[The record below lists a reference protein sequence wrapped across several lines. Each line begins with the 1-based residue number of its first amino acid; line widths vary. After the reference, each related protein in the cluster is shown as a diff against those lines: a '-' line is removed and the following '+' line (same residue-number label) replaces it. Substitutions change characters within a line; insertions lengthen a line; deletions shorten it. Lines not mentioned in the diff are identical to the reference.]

1 MFRPPLLPPRID
13 PVELVALGETYA
25 RATGYPIQYQWTL
38 IEGVNDSA
46 DEIEG
51 IVRLLAGKYAVM
63 NMIPFNTVDGLDFR
77 RPSAERAAE
86 IARGV
91 DGVRKVVRVFEVVTE
106 EELSRAAA
114 QQAPVTQDPAAQ
126 R

>member
-1 MFRPPLLPPRID
+1 MRAC
-13 PVELVALGETYA
+13 LVVAKVL
-25 RATGYPIQYQWTL
+25 
-38 IEGVNDSA
+38 SA
-46 DEIEG
+46 NAFKVVTERNVVYLMGRVTQRE
-51 IVRLLAGKYAVM
+51 AK
-63 NMIPFNTVDGLDFR
+63 
-77 RPSAERAAE
+77 RAAE